1 MPPTDSLATAE
12 RRTPPAGRL
21 LSPQAVVDAAERLA
35 APSPVVSGILRTLDE
50 GAAPARAISS
60 QLAASPELTVH
71 VLRLANS
78 AMFGQRVDSLE
89 RAVVRIGER
98 TLRAVLL
105 AASTYRLMEGPLPVY
120 GLPRLALFRHS
131 SEVAETAQT
140 IVRGQSGAYQGQ
152 AYLAGLLHDIGKPI
166 IAAATAGRLGPEAAL
181 ARGDILA
188 EHELLGTDHAQVA
201 GWIATRWSLAP
212 DLAEAL
218 QHHHDEKPPAHPV
231 ARAVWLADL
240 VVWAGNGD
248 DDAMDRLP
256 DAAQACGIG
265 TDAMEAGPGRHQG
278 GRGAEAPAG
287 THRPRDTGPS
297 HAGRGAHRQAGRART
312 RVRTLDRAQPP
323 APRLPKARRLRP
335 VAGVAP
341 GARARLGL
349 RVPLRA
355 GRSRG

>member
-265 TDAMEAGPGRHQG
+265 TDAMEQVLAATK
-278 GRGAEAPAG
+278 GAEAPR
-287 THRPRDTGPS
+287 RPPGLTDRETQILRMLAEGRTAKQVAHELGCAPS
-297 HAGRGAHRQAGRART
+297 TVHNHLHHVYQKLDVSGQSQALLLARERGW
-312 RVRTLDRAQPP
+312 V
-323 APRLPKARRLRP
+323 
-335 VAGVAP
+335 
-341 GARARLGL
+341 
-349 RVPLRA
+349 
-355 GRSRG
+355 